1 MGVKPSAAASAAA
14 TGPADSGNDTT
25 TSTNSGF
32 GMPHALVIVACVVTA
47 AILATLGMSV
57 GDVLVLLAG
66 AGSIGGTVVVLVVT
80 GGRGRVGRFVRAYV
94 SSGN

>member
-1 MGVKPSAAASAAA
+1 MGVKPSAAVSPAAVE
-14 TGPADSGNDTT
+14 PAESGNTT
-25 TSTNSGF
+25 FTNSGF
-32 GMPHALVIVACVVTA
+32 GMPHALVIITCVTAA

-57 GDVLVLLAG
+57 RDVLVLLAG
-66 AGSIGGTVVVLVVT
+66 AGSIGGAVVVLVVT